1 MTYTPFVV
9 SSSSAALPAP
19 IVPATLDGY
28 QLRLPTFEGPLDLL
42 LRLVERDQLP
52 ISDVSL
58 VAVTDQFL
66 AYLGDLAAAR
76 PETIAE
82 FAAVGAR
89 LVLLKSRSLLPR
101 PTVADEAEP
110 DPGDL
115 VRQLTEYQRIRDAA
129 RHLAER
135 DRQGAGAFE
144 RGGGV
149 AVPAPPALP
158 PLASHPPTALVRAI
172 RRRLSAMAPRA
183 QLLVPRPL
191 VTLREMIERVLAALG
206 ADRETS
212 FRSLVR
218 DRDDRHETL
227 TAFLAVL
234 VLIRRRILVAH
245 QSELFGEI
253 ALEPAGRDPQPI
265 EASSDSDDEF
275 AADD

>member
-1 MTYTPFVV
+1 LV
-9 SSSSAALPAP
+9 
-19 IVPATLDGY
+19 GY

-52 ISDVSL
+52 ISEVSL

-66 AYLGDLAAAR
+66 AYLDELEATG

-101 PTVADEAEP
+101 PMAADETEP
-110 DPGDL
+110 DQHEL
-115 VRQLTEYQRIRDAA
+115 VRQLTEYQRIRNAA
-129 RHLAER
+129 LHLAER

-158 PLASHPPTALVRAI
+158 PLAAHPPNALVKAI
-172 RRRLSAMAPRA
+172 RRRLSALVPPA
-183 QLLVPRPL
+183 QTFVPRPV

-206 ADRETS
+206 TERETD
-212 FRSLVR
+212 FRALIR
-218 DRDDRHETL
+218 DRGDRHETL

-234 VLIRRRILVAH
+234 ALIRRRLLEAH

-253 ALEPAGRDPQPI
+253 ALVPSRADQRSV
-265 EASSDSDDEF
+265 EAPVDSDDEF